1 MPENG
6 DNDIRRP
13 LRVIIDA
20 LYGVDGEARA
30 RIIRSVV
37 EFFGLDAFNG
47 ASQRPRQSS
56 HVPPSN
62 LQIKSNDRQSRFADR
77 ETLSPKDFL
86 HDKQPQT
93 DIDRVA
99 CLAFFLSHYRG
110 SPHFKTIDISK
121 LNTEA
126 AQIKLSNPTDSIK
139 NAVRRGLIT
148 SAGKDTKQIS
158 AVGERYVDAL
168 PDRSAAAAG
177 LKATR
182 ARSHRKKSTTVR
194 KSRTNTK

>member
-13 LRVIIDA
+13 LRIIVDA
-20 LYGVDGEARA
+20 LHEVDGEART

-37 EFFGLDAFNG
+37 EFFGLDVFNG
-47 ASQRPRQSS
+47 ASPAPRRSS
-56 HVPPSN
+56 HVASSYLP
-62 LQIKSNDRQSRFADR
+62 IESNDRQSHFADR
-77 ETLSPKDFL
+77 ETLSPKGFL

-99 CLAFFLSHYRG
+99 CLAYFLAHHRDA
-110 SPHFKTIDISK
+110 PHFKTIDISK

-126 AQIKLSNPTDSIK
+126 AQIKLSNPADSIK

-177 LKATR
+177 MKATR

-194 KSRTNTK
+194 KSRTSTK

>member
-1 MPENG
+1 M
-6 DNDIRRP
+6 
-13 LRVIIDA
+13 
-20 LYGVDGEARA
+20 
-30 RIIRSVV
+30 
-37 EFFGLDAFNG
+37 
-47 ASQRPRQSS
+47 
-56 HVPPSN
+56 
-62 LQIKSNDRQSRFADR
+62 
-77 ETLSPKDFL
+77 
-86 HDKQPQT
+86 
-93 DIDRVA
+93 A

-194 KSRTNTK
+194 KARTNTK